1 MPRLLGSPCHRG
13 ATEWERH
20 RSETLENG
28 RGTKMI
34 ELAEKFAQA
43 IKAIDG
49 WDGSNTTELEGLVD
63 AAEEA
68 AYDASWDD
76 DDELDESAYSSMCDE
91 IHQAAGSTGS
101 DYPDF
106 PDWPTLIA
114 AGKDGLLLV
123 LSETEP
129 GERMSVYVEA
139 NPDFTEENEAA

>member
-1 MPRLLGSPCHRG
+1 M
-13 ATEWERH
+13 T
-20 RSETLENG
+20 
-28 RGTKMI
+28 

-43 IKAIDG
+43 IKAIGG

-76 DDELDESAYSSMCDE
+76 DADELDESAYSLMCEE

-106 PDWPTLIA
+106 PDWPTLVA
-114 AGKDGLLLV
+114 AGNDGLLLV